1 MRYIRD
7 HTLNQA
13 TDNAELVNILTNFT
27 NKTPTYELIF
37 SIA

>member
-13 TDNAELVNILTNFT
+13 TDNAELVNILTNYT
-27 NKTPTYELIF
+27 DKTPIYELIF
-37 SIA
+37 Q